1 MTDHA
6 TRGDGRLRLFVG
18 VGLPDPVAME
28 AADATASLRARYP
41 DARWVPVESLHVTL
55 AFLGPVAR
63 AQRPWI
69 EERLREVASTT
80 EAFSTAITGIGGFP
94 SMAGARV
101 LWLGLDDPGDR
112 CGKLARAVQEALS
125 PTFPMESRPFT
136 PHITVARSPRSL
148 DLRDPGD
155 ASSANERF
163 DVGGISLFR
172 SHLGRPEP
180 RYEELTAIP
189 FDGPTPGPDLRS

>member
-80 EAFSTAITGIGGFP
+80 EVFSTSITGIGGFP

-101 LWLGLDDPGDR
+101 VWLGLDDPGA
-112 CGKLARAVQEALS
+112 AR
-125 PTFPMESRPFT
+125 
-136 PHITVARSPRSL
+136 
-148 DLRDPGD
+148 
-155 ASSANERF
+155 
-163 DVGGISLFR
+163 
-172 SHLGRPEP
+172 
-180 RYEELTAIP
+180 
-189 FDGPTPGPDLRS
+189 

>member
-18 VGLPDPVAME
+18 IGLPDPVAME

-69 EERLREVASTT
+69 EERLRELASAT

-94 SMAGARV
+94 SMVGARV
-101 LWLGLDDPGDR
+101 AAVIGPWSNCRSAGA
-112 CGKLARAVQEALS
+112 LARAGRQFVCS
-125 PTFPMESRPFT
+125 P
-136 PHITVARSPRSL
+136 
-148 DLRDPGD
+148 
-155 ASSANERF
+155 
-163 DVGGISLFR
+163 
-172 SHLGRPEP
+172 
-180 RYEELTAIP
+180 
-189 FDGPTPGPDLRS
+189 